1 MCLALERRRIR
12 SPIIHEGTLK
22 IKTVLPA
29 LAFLLSTPL
38 VASAAPFTINVAMD
52 GDLRL
57 ASPDGIT
64 INVTIEGDTDS
75 NVTTWLVDMNTSH
88 PNANLHEFYLNLA
101 GDADDYAFSAFTPVW
116 KISNPFS
123 GKPLGMGTQDDFM
136 FEITAGKGKNKAG
149 PVNNTT
155 SLAFTLTK
163 DGNFEIEDFLGA
175 GEVCSNDLSLW
186 CGQLGAHVGSLA
198 QGQSGF
204 ALGSYDFD
212 DRDVQSVPEPMS
224 LALLGSGLVGLA
236 ARARRRR
243 NS

>member
-1 MCLALERRRIR
+1 MSAPLA
-12 SPIIHEGTLK
+12 
-22 IKTVLPA
+22 
-29 LAFLLSTPL
+29 
-38 VASAAPFTINVAMD
+38 ASAAPFTINVVMD

-75 NVTTWLVDMNTSH
+75 NETTWLVDLNTSH

-101 GDADDYAFSAFTPVW
+101 GDASDYSFSDFSPAW
-116 KISNPFS
+116 KISDPFN
-123 GKPLGMGTQDDFM
+123 GKPIGLGTSYDFM
-136 FEITAGKGKNKAG
+136 FEMTPGKGKNKAG

-155 SLAFTLTK
+155 PLAFTLTK
-163 DGNFEIEDFLGA
+163 DGNFEIADFLDA
-175 GEVCSNDLSLW
+175 GEVCSNDLPLW

-224 LALLGSGLVGLA
+224 LTLLGSGLVGLA

-243 NS
+243 KA